1 MQESLARRV
10 YSTEITDKLF
20 FGSLFDSGN
29 KTIDYSLYQLF
40 PYQWFKDFFSPAL
53 MGGLGIS
60 YTSWQRR
67 EVNPLIKLHSGS
79 TRSPQKYI
87 IYWLDRSVNWENI
100 FLNLFSVY
108 ICSLCSSA
116 DASNLY
122 KKLFIFICRLSC
134 LIKSNLFQDL
144 RPSAINHATSICSS
158 HQETL
163 YPNAVHATSVQRL
176 QYLHVDHA
184 RKFTQVQA
192 MQPRTMCI
200 LRCRNHAPACVG
212 GVNNKVVH
220 PLIRIVF

>member
-1 MQESLARRV
+1 M
-10 YSTEITDKLF
+10 
-20 FGSLFDSGN
+20 
-29 KTIDYSLYQLF
+29 F

-79 TRSPQKYI
+79 THSPQKYI
-87 IYWLDRSVNWENI
+87 IYWLDRSVNWEKNI

-108 ICSLCSSA
+108 ICSLCSCSA

-134 LIKSNLFQDL
+134 LINSNLFQDL